1 MCSFDIRRKGANQR
15 QSSSTSFTNLCEK
28 SLACKLSRHPGVLRQ
43 NQNQIFA
50 SCDQNKY
57 ISDKK
62 QPKRLILHQVT
73 TLKQDQMI
81 MWCAVGMADT
91 GQKQNY

>member
-28 SLACKLSRHPGVLRQ
+28 SLACKLSR
-43 NQNQIFA
+43 A
-50 SCDQNKY
+50 SWSTETEPESNICFLCDQNEY

-73 TLKQDQMI
+73 TLKQDQM